1 MPAGIITP
9 ADFKKHLHSEVWGSV
24 AQSICNR
31 HGLSSPQL
39 VRSKDGENVIFF
51 VGENLILKIYGGFRD
66 GFAREKAVLL
76 SVQTASDTITPEICF
91 EGDVDGW
98 NYLMMTRLNG
108 KLAKDVWPEV
118 SFGNRIDIATEL
130 GLLLKQ
136 FHSQASSTTLPALYQ
151 DWQGFLRRQFKSCI
165 DRQRENG
172 ANPEWLESLPE
183 YMSDRIDLLD
193 SKEKPVL
200 LHGDIH
206 LGNLMLIQNN
216 GRWQISGLFDFGDA
230 FHGNVEYDFVA
241 PGVLMIQGN
250 RELQRAFLLAY
261 GYEESQLDAELRA
274 KLMLLTILYEC
285 SNLRKYALRLAPEA
299 VDFTLAELE
308 AAIWRFF

>member
-1 MPAGIITP
+1 MPAGITTP
-9 ADFKKHLHSEVWGSV
+9 ADFKKYLHSEVWISV
-24 AQSICNR
+24 AQSICDR
-31 HGLSSPQL
+31 HGLSSPHL

-51 VGENLILKIYGGFRD
+51 VGEYLILKIFGAIRD
-66 GFAREKAVLL
+66 GFAREKAALL
-76 SVQTASDTITPEICF
+76 NVHTASDTITPEICF

-98 NYLMMTRLNG
+98 NYLIMTRLKG
-108 KLAKDVWPEV
+108 RLAKEIWPDI
-118 SFGNRIDIATEL
+118 SIQNRIDIATEL
-130 GLLLKQ
+130 GSALKRL
-136 FHSQASSTTLPALYQ
+136 HSLNSSATLPALYQ
-151 DWQGFLRRQFKSCI
+151 DWQGFLQRQLNSCI

-172 ANPEWLESLPE
+172 ANPEWLKSLPE
-183 YMSDRIDLLD
+183 YISDRIDLLD
-193 SKEKPVL
+193 SEGKPVL

-206 LGNLMLIQNN
+206 LGNLMLIQNK

-230 FHGNVEYDFVA
+230 FHGNAEYDFVA

-261 GYEESQLDAELRA
+261 GYSESQLDVELRA
-274 KLMLLTILYEC
+274 RLMLLTILYEC

-308 AAIWRFF
+308 TAIWKFC